1 MLVGLWAHWRAPR
14 TDLARA
20 GYVLWGLWLVTHVVV
35 FSYMSGIFHSYYTVA
50 MALAIAGLT
59 GSGLYDLWRLRG
71 QSAWW
76 GLVAGVALIG
86 TAAWSA
92 QLMSVSHPVLSTLA
106 VVLAVVTSAVVLVP
120 TFLVESLRVRASR
133 GWWRLRWPLAQSR
146 SCWDRPRTRSA
157 TSTGQP
163 PAALHSRARS
173 PRRSAAAAVAASAV
187 GRTVVS
193 IGVARWRILT

>member
-50 MALAIAGLT
+50 MAPAIAGLT

-71 QSAWW
+71 QSAWY

-92 QLMSVSHPVLSTLA
+92 QLMSVSHPVLGTLA

-133 GWWRLRWPLAQSR
+133 GWWRLRWPLAQ
-146 SCWDRPRTRSA
+146 
-157 TSTGQP
+157 
-163 PAALHSRARS
+163 
-173 PRRSAAAAVAASAV
+173 
-187 GRTVVS
+187 
-193 IGVARWRILT
+193 